1 MAEKFL
7 TLKEIEDIF
16 LEMTRLILGIPND
29 NATVRL
35 DYGGGSP
42 TGSSPAHNPKKSTC
56 YLSVSLA
63 DDGYCKQKHIH
74 YEAQEDSD
82 KLMQVMEFTEQ
93 YAVTFSYYGA
103 DSFDKA
109 RKIVAGLHG
118 EENKAFL
125 HSYDIHLLNCGNI
138 VPARELI
145 DTSWVSRSDFTAVF
159 TTAARFEKPDAVN
172 GVTEVAINL
181 NP

>member
-7 TLKEIEDIF
+7 TLREIEDIF
-16 LEMTRLILGIPND
+16 LEMARLILGIPND
-29 NATVRL
+29 NSTVRL
-35 DYGGGSP
+35 DYGGGSA
-42 TGSSPAHNPKKSTC
+42 TGSSPAHNLKKSVC
-56 YLSVSLA
+56 YISVSLT
-63 DDGYCKQKHIH
+63 DDGYCKPKHIS
-74 YEAQEDSD
+74 YEAQADSD
-82 KLMQVMEFTEQ
+82 KLMEVMESTEQ
-93 YAVTFSYYGA
+93 YAVAFSCYGS
-103 DSFDKA
+103 DSFDIA

-159 TTAARFEKPDAVN
+159 TTAIRFEKEDAVN
-172 GVTEVAINL
+172 GVTEVSINL
-181 NP
+181 AP